1 MHWEAEF
8 LSGASLALPV
18 CLLPALYIHAQQAFG
33 PLLPRTDGEAALFL
47 FYK

>member
-18 CLLPALYIHAQQAFG
+18 CLLPALHIRAHQAFG
-33 PLLPRTDGEAALFL
+33 PLLPRTDGEAALFP